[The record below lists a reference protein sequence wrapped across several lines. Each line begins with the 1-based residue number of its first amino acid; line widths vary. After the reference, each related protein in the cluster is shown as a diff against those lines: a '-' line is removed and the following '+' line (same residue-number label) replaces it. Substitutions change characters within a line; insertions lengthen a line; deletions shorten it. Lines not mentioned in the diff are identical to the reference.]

1 MWLSDNQFHFPLI
14 ICKLLVIRGG
24 AAVHWDFHSHIS
36 TFAMYCGKSKK
47 LFWVRQELTRGS
59 NVVGSL
65 PQMTLI
71 NCLFASSIFG
81 QCGLWIFHWSH
92 GRSWKFYE
100 VKSSQECLC
109 VAIYANPWPRT
120 FLVTNINNQIKQS
133 NQITSKPIDS
143 VTVFSTPFLCGVG
156 QTEGQC

>member
-1 MWLSDNQFHFPLI
+1 MILTRSPFIF
-14 ICKLLVIRGG
+14 
-24 AAVHWDFHSHIS
+24 S
-36 TFAMYCGKSKK
+36 GKSKK

-59 NVVGSL
+59 NAVGSL

-71 NCLFASSIFG
+71 NCLFAPSMFG

-143 VTVFSTPFLCGVG
+143 VTVFLYPFPLWCRTDRGTVLMKKWPVLQSYNITSG
-156 QTEGQC
+156 